1 MNYRY
6 LTTALAAA
14 AVLLLGANL
23 SLALQP
29 KADDAPATIGGM
41 QSTPKSKQAI
51 AERRKAA
58 TKVKRVDLNTASA
71 KALKTLPG
79 IGDAEAARI
88 IAGRP
93 YGSKAWLV
101 TKKIIPDGIFVNINN
116 RIFVGPPYKDEAK
129 NQAFYNSLKKP

>member
-1 MNYRY
+1 MNFRKLLLV
-6 LTTALAAA
+6 LTP
-14 AVLLLGANL
+14 AVLLLQADL

-29 KADDAPATIGGM
+29 KADEPPATIGGM
-41 QSTPKSKQAI
+41 QSTPRSKKAL

-58 TKVKRVDLNTASA
+58 AKVKRVDVNNATARD
-71 KALKTLPG
+71 LKKLPG
-79 IGDAEAARI
+79 IGDAEAERI

-101 TKKIIPDGIFVNINN
+101 TKKIIPDGIYINIKN
-116 RIFVGPPYKDEAK
+116 RIFVGPPYKDDVK